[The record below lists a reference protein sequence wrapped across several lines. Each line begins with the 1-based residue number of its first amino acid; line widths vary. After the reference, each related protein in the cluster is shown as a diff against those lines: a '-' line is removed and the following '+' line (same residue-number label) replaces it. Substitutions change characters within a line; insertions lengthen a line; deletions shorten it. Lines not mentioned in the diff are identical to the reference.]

1 MTRSKGRRYMW
12 RRKIVCDCTHL
23 FPLDAARD
31 GQIVFPP
38 EEEEECPKCHFWR
51 WIFVSATLR
60 DKCRKEKLR
69 RLQEEKETLE
79 YILKKRRVWNANRTR
94 E

>member
-1 MTRSKGRRYMW
+1 MTKSKGRRYM
-12 RRKIVCDCTHL
+12 RRKIVCDCTHVW
-23 FPLDAARD
+23 PIDAARD

-51 WIFVSATLR
+51 WIFISATLR

-69 RLQEEKETLE
+69 RLQEEKKHWN
-79 YILKKRRVWNANRTR
+79 ILKKKRRVGNANRPR